1 MRTTCNLIINGRSVD
16 ARIGETLV
24 DAGLGGW
31 IAIPHDCCSGQ
42 CETCRVEVVSGRID
56 DQGTRDGRSVLACQ
70 ATVLGDAEIR
80 FEEVA
85 ATAKESGTVAEISR
99 LAADVVEVVVALNQ
113 PISYRPGQYLGV
125 KFSGFPARDLSPALR
140 EDGAARDRELVFHIR
155 RYPGGVVSTQL
166 GATIRPG
173 HRVQVRGP
181 FGYAYLREG
190 AGPIVLVSGGTGW
203 APIWAVARTARREQ
217 PHRELVVI
225 AGARDLDGL
234 YMRRSLDWLIDD
246 GVRDV
251 IAVAESE
258 YGGPILPGRP
268 THYLPSLG
276 LEDTVYVAGPPG
288 LVDTVKRKARA
299 AAARCYADP
308 FLPGE
313 QKPSLI
319 DRIMQMLHRPAGETA
334 DALAASSNAARTSGL
349 NDAWAD
355 ARPGTASAPAAPAAQ
370 PIAPPRRSAGR
381 P

>member
-31 IAIPHDCCSGQ
+31 IAIPHDCTSGQ
-42 CETCRVEVVSGRID
+42 CETCRVEIVAGRID

-70 ATVLGDAEIR
+70 ATLLGDAEIR
-80 FEEVA
+80 FEEIPV
-85 ATAKESGTVAEISR
+85 TAKGSGAVTEISV

-113 PISYRPGQYLGV
+113 PISYRPGQYLSV

-140 EDGAARDRELVFHIR
+140 EDGTGHDRELVFHIR
-155 RYPGGVVSTQL
+155 RYPGGLVSTQL
-166 GATIRPG
+166 GATIRIG

-203 APIWAVARTARREQ
+203 APIWSLARAARREQ

-251 IAVAESE
+251 IAVAENE

-288 LVDTVKRKARA
+288 LVDAVKRKARA

-313 QKPSLI
+313 QKPSFF
-319 DRIMQMLHRPAGETA
+319 DRIMQMLHRPAAANGEVQATPSSAARLSGLA
-334 DALAASSNAARTSGL
+334 DRAGAART
-349 NDAWAD
+349 
-355 ARPGTASAPAAPAAQ
+355 GTASAPAAQ

>member
-1 MRTTCNLIINGRSVD
+1 MRTTCSLVINGRSVD

-56 DQGTRDGRSVLACQ
+56 DQGTRDGRTVLACQ
-70 ATVLGDAEIR
+70 ATVLGDAEIS
-80 FEEVA
+80 FEEIPV
-85 ATAKESGTVAEISR
+85 TAKQGGVVTEISV
-99 LAADVVEVVVALNQ
+99 LAADVVEVVVALNRT
-113 PISYRPGQYLGV
+113 ISYRPGQYLSV

-140 EDGAARDRELVFHIR
+140 EDGSAGDRELVFHVR
-155 RYPGGVVSTQL
+155 RYPGGLVSTQL
-166 GATIRPG
+166 GATIRIG

-203 APIWAVARTARREQ
+203 APIWSVARTARREQ
-217 PHRELVVI
+217 PHREMVVI

-319 DRIMQMLHRPAGETA
+319 DRIMQMLHRPAGGLGEA
-334 DALAASSNAARTSGL
+334 QASPSHAARTSDP
-349 NDAWAD
+349 NDGWGG
-355 ARPGTASAPAAPAAQ
+355 ARAGTASAPAAQ

>member
-70 ATVLGDAEIR
+70 ATVLGDAEIS
-80 FEEVA
+80 FEEVT
-85 ATAKESGTVAEISR
+85 ATAKENGTVTEISR
-99 LAADVVEVVVALNQ
+99 LAADVVEVVVTLNH

-140 EDGAARDRELVFHIR
+140 EDGSARERELVFHIR

-319 DRIMQMLHRPAGETA
+319 DRIMQMLHRPASGTA
-334 DALAASSNAARTSGL
+334 DALASSSSAARTSGL
-349 NDAWAD
+349 NDGWGG
-355 ARPGTASAPAAPAAQ
+355 ARPGTASAPAAQ
-370 PIAPPRRSAGR
+370 PIAPPRRLAGR